1 MGNPTDE
8 MFGQILRAMIREEV
22 TAALDARDTES
33 GVKRVAE
40 TQEPGSSNPGAPPP
54 GLDPFALAPF
64 AEYVLRAAGG
74 GPLHASVI
82 AQRMYEQ
89 GFRHRR
95 PPKYRDQLVR
105 SVNSLASPSQH
116 PDIFER
122 VGPRTLKL
130 ASRPAA

>member
-1 MGNPTDE
+1 MTGQKDE
-8 MFGQILRAMIREEV
+8 MFGQIVRAMIREEV
-22 TAALDARDTES
+22 AAALDAHGLRDDLHRDSETHDS
-33 GVKRVAE
+33 GGSNSRV
-40 TQEPGSSNPGAPPP
+40 PPP

-64 AEYVLRAAGG
+64 AEYVLRMAGG

-82 AQRMYEQ
+82 AERMYQQ

-116 PDIFER
+116 PDIFKR

-130 ASRPAA
+130 A

>member
-1 MGNPTDE
+1 MTKPTDE

-22 TAALDARDTES
+22 TTALDARGLGGGADRDDATQGAGRS
-33 GVKRVAE
+33 NSRV
-40 TQEPGSSNPGAPPP
+40 PPP
-54 GLDPFALAPF
+54 GLDPFALVPF

-82 AQRMYEQ
+82 AERMYEQ

-116 PDIFER
+116 PDVFKR
-122 VGPRTLKL
+122 VGPRTLEL
-130 ASRPAA
+130 V

>member
-1 MGNPTDE
+1 MVKPTDE

-22 TAALDARDTES
+22 TQALHARGLGGGIDHDDQARDSRES
-33 GVKRVAE
+33 NSRM
-40 TQEPGSSNPGAPPP
+40 PPP
-54 GLDPFALAPF
+54 GMDPFALVPF
-64 AEYVLRAAGG
+64 AEYVLREAGG

-82 AQRMYEQ
+82 AERMYEQ

-116 PDIFER
+116 PDVFKR
-122 VGPRTLKL
+122 VGPRTLEL
-130 ASRPAA
+130 A